1 MPGASRKL
9 LHKAAFFDRVVGADG
24 LAPNPRPG
32 LFVNRMQNRSGA
44 ERAGGCRR
52 AALHILAARDLRA
65 IRSAAASDEGARFVR
80 SCGVRVGPGK
90 FPIAERPWTRQAR
103 SMTENIT
110 DSHAVRRLERSSSD
124 RMLAGVC
131 GGLGRYFELNP
142 TVFRVGFVVLTLLG
156 GAGVLV
162 YLAAVLVMPG
172 EGRERS
178 VAEQVLAE
186 RKERPW
192 PLIGLAIVAVALI
205 VLLSR
210 AALRPAA
217 GAGWVFVLV
226 IGVVVLWVS
235 RSARWRGRL
244 LRVLLVLVVA
254 TLAAFVTAIVLAF
267 SWFNVSLSDGVGEH
281 VYAPATVAAIA
292 PSYRLGVGNLR
303 IDLSGIQPA
312 GKELQVK
319 AKVGVGELRIVVP
332 NGARVQVYARAKL
345 GDVHVLRLEDSGRN
359 AIVTTGSGG
368 GFVIDARVGL
378 GRIDVVRAG

>member
-1 MPGASRKL
+1 
-9 LHKAAFFDRVVGADG
+9 
-24 LAPNPRPG
+24 
-32 LFVNRMQNRSGA
+32 
-44 ERAGGCRR
+44 
-52 AALHILAARDLRA
+52 
-65 IRSAAASDEGARFVR
+65 
-80 SCGVRVGPGK
+80 
-90 FPIAERPWTRQAR
+90 
-103 SMTENIT
+103 MTENIT
-110 DSHAVRRLERSSSD
+110 DNHAVRRLERSSSE

-131 GGLGRYFELNP
+131 GGLGRYFDLNP
-142 TVFRVGFVVLTLLG
+142 TFFRVGFVVLTLLG

-162 YLAAVLVMPG
+162 YLAAALVMPG

-178 VAEQVLAE
+178 LAEQVLAE

-192 PLIGLAIVAVALI
+192 PLIGLAIVGVALI

-226 IGVVVLWVS
+226 IGLVVLWVS

-244 LRVLLVLVVA
+244 FRVLLALVVA

-267 SWFNVSLSDGVGEH
+267 SWFNVSLSDGVGDH
-281 VYAPATVAAIA
+281 VYAPGTAAAIA
-292 PSYRLGVGNLR
+292 PFYRLGVGSMR

-332 NGARVQVYARAKL
+332 DGARVQVNARAKL

-359 AIVTTGSGG
+359 AIVRTGSGG
-368 GFVIDARVGL
+368 GYVIDARVGL

>member
-1 MPGASRKL
+1 
-9 LHKAAFFDRVVGADG
+9 
-24 LAPNPRPG
+24 
-32 LFVNRMQNRSGA
+32 
-44 ERAGGCRR
+44 
-52 AALHILAARDLRA
+52 
-65 IRSAAASDEGARFVR
+65 
-80 SCGVRVGPGK
+80 
-90 FPIAERPWTRQAR
+90 
-103 SMTENIT
+103 MTENIT
-110 DSHAVRRLERSSSD
+110 DNQAVRRLERSSSE

-131 GGLGRYFELNP
+131 GGLGRYFDLNP
-142 TVFRVGFVVLTLLG
+142 TFFRVGFVVLTLLG

-162 YLAAVLVMPG
+162 YLAAALVMPG

-178 VAEQVLAE
+178 LAEQVLAE

-192 PLIGLAIVAVALI
+192 PLIGLAIVGVALI

-210 AALRPAA
+210 TALRPAA
-217 GAGWVFVLV
+217 GDGWIFVLV
-226 IGVVVLWVS
+226 VGLVVLWVS

-244 LRVLLVLVVA
+244 FRVLLALVFA

-267 SWFNVSLSDGVGEH
+267 SWFNVSLSDGVGDH

-292 PSYRLGVGNLR
+292 PSYRLGVGSMR

-332 NGARVQVYARAKL
+332 DGARVQVNARAKL

-359 AIVTTGSGG
+359 AIVTTGSRGRY
-368 GFVIDARVGL
+368 VIDARVGL

>member
-1 MPGASRKL
+1 
-9 LHKAAFFDRVVGADG
+9 
-24 LAPNPRPG
+24 
-32 LFVNRMQNRSGA
+32 
-44 ERAGGCRR
+44 
-52 AALHILAARDLRA
+52 
-65 IRSAAASDEGARFVR
+65 
-80 SCGVRVGPGK
+80 
-90 FPIAERPWTRQAR
+90 
-103 SMTENIT
+103 MTENIT
-110 DSHAVRRLERSSSD
+110 DNHAVRRLERSSSD

-131 GGLGRYFELNP
+131 GGLGRYFDLNP
-142 TVFRVGFVVLTLLG
+142 TFFRIGFVVLTLLG

-162 YLAAVLVMPG
+162 YLAAALVMPG

-178 VAEQVLAE
+178 LAEQVLAE

-192 PLIGLAIVAVALI
+192 PLIGLAIVGVALI

-226 IGVVVLWVS
+226 IGLVVLWVS

-244 LRVLLVLVVA
+244 FRVLLALVVA

-267 SWFNVSLSDGVGEH
+267 SWFNVSLSDGVGDH
-281 VYAPATVAAIA
+281 VYAPATAAALA
-292 PSYRLGVGNLR
+292 PSYRLGVGSMR

-332 NGARVQVYARAKL
+332 NGARVQVYAVAKL
-345 GDVHVLRLEDSGRN
+345 GEVHVLRLEDSGRN

-368 GFVIDARVGL
+368 GYVIDARVGL

>member
-1 MPGASRKL
+1 
-9 LHKAAFFDRVVGADG
+9 
-24 LAPNPRPG
+24 
-32 LFVNRMQNRSGA
+32 
-44 ERAGGCRR
+44 
-52 AALHILAARDLRA
+52 
-65 IRSAAASDEGARFVR
+65 
-80 SCGVRVGPGK
+80 
-90 FPIAERPWTRQAR
+90 
-103 SMTENIT
+103 MTENIT
-110 DSHAVRRLERSSSD
+110 DNHAVRRLERSSSD

-131 GGLGRYFELNP
+131 GGLGRYFDLNP

-162 YLAAVLVMPG
+162 YLAAGLVMPG

-178 VAEQVLAE
+178 LAEKVLAE

-192 PLIGLAIVAVALI
+192 PLIGLAIVGVALI

-226 IGVVVLWVS
+226 IGLVVLWVS
-235 RSARWRGRL
+235 RSVRWRGRL
-244 LRVLLVLVVA
+244 LRVLLALVVA

-267 SWFNVSLSDGVGEH
+267 SWFNVSLGDGVGEH

-292 PSYRLGVGNLR
+292 PSYRLGVGSLR
-303 IDLSGIQPA
+303 IDLSGIQLA

-368 GFVIDARVGL
+368 RYVIDARVGL

>member
-1 MPGASRKL
+1 
-9 LHKAAFFDRVVGADG
+9 
-24 LAPNPRPG
+24 
-32 LFVNRMQNRSGA
+32 
-44 ERAGGCRR
+44 
-52 AALHILAARDLRA
+52 
-65 IRSAAASDEGARFVR
+65 
-80 SCGVRVGPGK
+80 
-90 FPIAERPWTRQAR
+90 
-103 SMTENIT
+103 MTENIT
-110 DSHAVRRLERSSSD
+110 DNHAVRRLERSSSE

-131 GGLGRYFELNP
+131 GGLGRYFDLNP
-142 TVFRVGFVVLTLLG
+142 TFFRVGFVVLTLLG

-162 YLAAVLVMPG
+162 YLAAALVMPG

-178 VAEQVLAE
+178 LAEQVLAE

-192 PLIGLAIVAVALI
+192 PLIGLAIVGVALI

-226 IGVVVLWVS
+226 IGLVVLWVS

-244 LRVLLVLVVA
+244 FRVLLALVVA

-267 SWFNVSLSDGVGEH
+267 SWFNVSLSDGVGDH
-281 VYAPATVAAIA
+281 VYAPATAAAIA
-292 PSYRLGVGNLR
+292 PSYRLGVGSMR

-332 NGARVQVYARAKL
+332 DGARVQVNARAKL

-359 AIVTTGSGG
+359 AIVRTGSGG
-368 GFVIDARVGL
+368 GYVIDARVGL